1 LLVVVAAEVLQAR
14 LVEMDPARA
23 LTASLRMVVAAAVRV
38 KQVGAL
44 ALQVVALV
52 KIQ

>member
-1 LLVVVAAEVLQAR
+1 LAVVAVEVLQVR

-23 LTASLRMVVAAAVRV
+23 LTALLRMVVAVAVRV

-44 ALQVVALV
+44 ALQVVVQV